1 MVWFGVKGDD
11 AQPLFSLK
19 SLGTVCWARSANGYI
34 WLADLNDEIF
44 SNEWWWDA
52 DDSDDDVARNIDAG
66 DDAEQVDWLKG
77 AIKIQRTERCRKV
90 DVDDDA
96 GDETDNDDA
105 GRAGEQLEQSGG
117 ANLAKWIQHV
127 R

>member
-1 MVWFGVKGDD
+1 MVWFGVKGND

-105 GRAGEQLEQSGG
+105 GRAGEQLEQLGG

>member
-1 MVWFGVKGDD
+1 MVWFGVKGND

-52 DDSDDDVARNIDAG
+52 DDSDDDDAGNIDAG
-66 DDAEQVDWLKG
+66 DDAEQVDRLKG

-96 GDETDNDDA
+96 DKDDA
-105 GRAGEQLEQSGG
+105 GRAGEQLEQLGG

>member
-1 MVWFGVKGDD
+1 M
-11 AQPLFSLK
+11 
-19 SLGTVCWARSANGYI
+19 
-34 WLADLNDEIF
+34 NDVIF
-44 SNEWWWDA
+44 SDEWWWDA
-52 DDSDDDVARNIDAG
+52 DDSDDDDAGNIDAG
-66 DDAEQVDWLKG
+66 DDAEQVDRLKG

-96 GDETDNDDA
+96 DKDDA
-105 GRAGEQLEQSGG
+105 GRAGEQLEQLGG